1 MGTIRR
7 TRTDRQMFDLLLRAR
22 VNHLFKARSTDRD
35 AEADFSR
42 TASVFVSI
50 ENALKIAEAE
60 HSGLDNRMQD
70 VLARGAISLGNA
82 TDEYLTRE
90 PADTILQNQFDREI
104 QIGQLRLEQ
113 LSLQIDAFKFLRAAL
128 MSRFPDFFK
137 TEILAT
143 NNARHSGTKSDSY

>member
-1 MGTIRR
+1 
-7 TRTDRQMFDLLLRAR
+7 MFHLFLRAR
-22 VNHLFKARSTDRD
+22 VNNLFKARSADRD

-42 TASVFVSI
+42 TESVFLSI
-50 ENALKIAEAE
+50 EKALKIAEAE
-60 HSGLDNRMQD
+60 HSGLDTRMQD

-90 PADTILQNQFDREI
+90 PADTIVQNQFDREI

-128 MSRFPDFFK
+128 MSRFPDFL
-137 TEILAT
+137 TQISAT
-143 NNARHSGTKSDSY
+143 TNARYSDTRPESY

>member
-1 MGTIRR
+1 
-7 TRTDRQMFDLLLRAR
+7 MFDLFLRAR
-22 VNHLFKARSTDRD
+22 VNHLFEARSADRD

-42 TASVFVSI
+42 TESVFLSI
-50 ENALKIAEAE
+50 EKALKIAEAE
-60 HSGLDNRMQD
+60 HSGLATRMQD

-90 PADTILQNQFDREI
+90 PADTIVQNQFDREI

-113 LSLQIDAFKFLRAAL
+113 LSLQIDAFKFLRTAF

-137 TEILAT
+137 TQILAT
-143 NNARHSGTKSDSY
+143 NNVGHSGTRSESY

>member
-1 MGTIRR
+1 
-7 TRTDRQMFDLLLRAR
+7 MFDLFLRAR
-22 VNHLFKARSTDRD
+22 VNHFFKARSANRD

-42 TASVFVSI
+42 TESVFLSI
-50 ENALKIAEAE
+50 ENALKIAGAE
-60 HSGLDNRMQD
+60 HSGLAARMQD

-90 PADTILQNQFDREI
+90 PADTIVQNQFDREI

-137 TEILAT
+137 SQILAT
-143 NNARHSGTKSDSY
+143 NNASYPGTTSESY

>member
-1 MGTIRR
+1 
-7 TRTDRQMFDLLLRAR
+7 MFDLLLQAR
-22 VNHLFKARSTDRD
+22 VNHLFKARSANRD

-42 TASVFVSI
+42 TASVFLSI

-60 HSGLDNRMQD
+60 HSGLDTRMQD

-90 PADTILQNQFDREI
+90 PADTIVQNRFDREI

-143 NNARHSGTKSDSY
+143 NNARHSGTRLDSY

>member
-1 MGTIRR
+1 
-7 TRTDRQMFDLLLRAR
+7 MFDLFLRAR
-22 VNHLFKARSTDRD
+22 VNHLFNARSAKRD

-42 TASVFVSI
+42 TESVFRSI
-50 ENALKIAEAE
+50 EKALKIAEAE
-60 HSGLDNRMQD
+60 HSGLNARMQD

-90 PADTILQNQFDREI
+90 PADTIVQNQYDRDI

-113 LSLQIDAFKFLRAAL
+113 LSLQINAFKFLRAAL

-137 TEILAT
+137 TQILAT
-143 NNARHSGTKSDSY
+143 NNARHSGTRSETY

>member
-1 MGTIRR
+1 
-7 TRTDRQMFDLLLRAR
+7 MFDLFFRAR
-22 VNHLFKARSTDRD
+22 VNHLFKARSADRD

-42 TASVFVSI
+42 TESVFLSI

-60 HSGLDNRMQD
+60 HSGLATRMQD

-90 PADTILQNQFDREI
+90 PADTIVQNQFDREI
-104 QIGQLRLEQ
+104 QIGHLRLEQ
-113 LSLQIDAFKFLRAAL
+113 LSLQIDAFKFLRTAF

-137 TEILAT
+137 AHILAT
-143 NNARHSGTKSDSY
+143 NNVRHSGTRSESY